1 MLIPFDDF
9 YLPSSDGLRLHARV
23 YGEANRDTVPV
34 VCLPGLTRNA
44 HDFHDLAVKLSGD
57 GFNRRV
63 IVMEYRGRGQSDD
76 DPDWRHYTIPVEA
89 VDVRQMLAALGVT
102 TAVMV
107 GTSRGGLITMLLAVT
122 HPAVI
127 KACILNDIGPVIE
140 IKGLARI
147 AGYVGKGA
155 MPKDWVEAVER
166 LRAANPDFTDLTD
179 AEWDGF
185 ARLVFV
191 EDGIGFRL
199 SYDPA
204 LGNTLAGI
212 HATQT
217 IPPAWPLFDALAS
230 VPMMVLRGQNSDLLS
245 EATLAEMAKRHEGLE
260 ALTVPNEGHA
270 PFVGRGATAEA
281 VARFVM
287 RVG

>member
-1 MLIPFDDF
+1 MNPYDDF
-9 YLPSSDGLRLHARV
+9 YLPSSDGLRLHARI
-23 YGEANRDTVPV
+23 YGDAHRGTTPV

-63 IVMEYRGRGQSDD
+63 IVIEYRGRGQSDH

-107 GTSRGGLITMLLAVT
+107 GTSRGGLISMVLAVT
-122 HPAVI
+122 HPSII

-140 IKGLARI
+140 MKGLARI

-155 MPKDWVEAVER
+155 MPKDWAEAAER
-166 LRAANPDFTDLTD
+166 LRAANPDFTDLTQ
-179 AEWDGF
+179 AEWRDF
-185 ARLVFV
+185 AGAVYMEAESGL
-191 EDGIGFRL
+191 RL

-204 LGNTLAGI
+204 LGNTLLGI
-212 HATQT
+212 NPSQT
-217 IPPAWPLFDALAS
+217 IPPAWPLFEALAT
-230 VPMMVLRGQNSDLLS
+230 VPVMVLRGANSDLLS
-245 EATLAEMAKRHEGLE
+245 EATLAEMVRRHEGLE

-270 PFVGRGATAEA
+270 SFVGREATAEA
-281 VARFVM
+281 VARFVE

>member
-44 HDFHDLAVKLSGD
+44 HDFHDLAAKLSGD

-63 IVMEYRGRGQSDD
+63 IVIEYRGRGQSDD

-107 GTSRGGLITMLLAVT
+107 GTSRGGLITMLLAAT

-147 AGYVGKGA
+147 AGYVGKGT
-155 MPKDWVEAVER
+155 MPKDWAEAVER

-185 ARLVFV
+185 ARAVFV
-191 EDGIGFRL
+191 EDGVGFRL

-212 HATQT
+212 NATQT

-230 VPMMVLRGQNSDLLS
+230 VPVMVLRGENSDLLS
-245 EATLAEMAKRHEGLE
+245 EATLAEMAKLHEGLE
-260 ALTVPNEGHA
+260 TLTVPNEGHA

>member
-1 MLIPFDDF
+1 MNPYEDF
-9 YLPSSDGLRLHARV
+9 FIPSSDGLRLHARI
-23 YGEANRDTVPV
+23 YGDAHRGTTPV

-44 HDFHDLAVKLSGD
+44 HDFHELAEKLSGE

-63 IVMEYRGRGQSDD
+63 IVIEYRGRGQSDH
-76 DPDWRHYTIPVEA
+76 DPEWRHYTIPVEA

-107 GTSRGGLITMLLAVT
+107 GTSRGGLISMVLAVT
-122 HPAVI
+122 FPSII

-140 IKGLARI
+140 IKGLVRI
-147 AGYVGKGA
+147 AGYVGKGT
-155 MPKDWVEAVER
+155 MPKDWAEAVAR
-166 LRAANPDFTDLTD
+166 LRAANPDFTDLTQ
-179 AEWDGF
+179 AEWHGF
-185 ARLVFV
+185 AEAVFV
-191 EDGIGFRL
+191 EDGEGLHL

-204 LGNTLAGI
+204 LGNTLLGI
-212 HATQT
+212 TPSQT
-217 IPPAWPLFDALAS
+217 IPPAWPLFEALAT
-230 VPMMVLRGQNSDLLS
+230 VPVMVLRGTNSDLLS
-245 EATLAEMAKRHEGLE
+245 EETLAEMVRRHEGLE

-281 VARFVM
+281 VARFVE